1 MEVDQEYFLFNM
13 KPNKIGLIHIATSN
27 YKLFTEKFVSSSIY
41 GFEPEL
47 QKIFYIFTD
56 DVGFAEC
63 ILKKYNC
70 NGRVIF
76 IGHEQWPLIT
86 LNRFQY
92 IESIEGYCQEDE
104 ITHIFFVNSNAISID
119 ARPVESIESKN
130 KPLCFVAH
138 PGFLI
143 HKSLATFER
152 RVESTAGLPD
162 IVAENEDYVQG
173 FFYGGRLAEFMGLIK
188 KLKTSVDI
196 DKANG
201 ITAIWHD
208 ESHLN
213 YEYVKNLKDSSILLD
228 SGYAYPQ
235 GFNLDLRV
243 KIFSLDKSKYFNL
256 NFK

>member
-1 MEVDQEYFLFNM
+1 MN
-13 KPNKIGLIHIATSN
+13 PAKIGLIHIATAD
-27 YKLFTEKFVSSSIY
+27 YKIFTEKFISSSIY
-41 GFEPEL
+41 GFEPERE
-47 QKIFYIFTD
+47 KFFYIFTD
-56 DVGFAEC
+56 DVEYAEN
-63 ILKKYNC
+63 ILKKYKC
-70 NGRVIF
+70 SGRVVHIN
-76 IGHEQWPLIT
+76 HEPWPLIT

-92 IESIEGYCQEDE
+92 IESIQDHCRSDQ

-119 ARPVESIESKN
+119 ARPVELIELMN
-130 KPLCFVAH
+130 KSLCFVAH

-152 RVESTAGLPD
+152 RAESTAGLPD
-162 IVAENEDYVQG
+162 VVAENENYVQG
-173 FFYGGRLAEFMGLIK
+173 FFYGGRLSEFMNLIK
-188 KLKTSVDI
+188 KMKISVDI
-196 DKANG
+196 DKQNG

-213 YEYVKNLKDSSILLD
+213 YEYVSNLKSSSILLD